1 MTDMQNAL
9 RERAQALLAE
19 GKIGCFIG
27 WGATRFAESAMPKFI
42 FKQEEAEQLI
52 YNEHC
57 LNILAKYALDFQYG
71 DTVVGLAARGCEAR
85 AINRLIADG
94 RLSRDKVY
102 LLGIPC
108 AGMQENGTPAEKCQ
122 MCSHRNPV
130 LYDELLGEPVAGQ
143 EPAAPRFAAVLEL
156 EQANADE
163 RYDYWQRQFAKCI
176 RCYAC
181 RNVCPACNCL
191 ECYTEQYRTGWQ
203 GKQANTLENSVFG
216 FTRAYHIGDRCIE
229 CGECERVCP
238 MEIPLMKINRKLVK
252 DVEELFGGEQAG
264 LTSENQHALGS
275 YDKGDLEEFM

>member
-1 MTDMQNAL
+1 MIDIQSAL
-9 RERAQALLAE
+9 RERARSLLAE

-27 WGATRFAESAMPKFI
+27 WGSTRFKERTMPKFV
-42 FKQEEAEQLI
+42 FKPEDAEQLI

-57 LNILAKYALDFQYG
+57 LNNIAKYAQDFQYG
-71 DTVVGLAARGCEAR
+71 AETVGLAARGCEAR

-94 RLSRDKVY
+94 CLSRDKVY
-102 LLGIPC
+102 LIGIPC
-108 AGMQENGTPAEKCQ
+108 EGMRENGVFAEKCEF
-122 MCSHRNPV
+122 CRHRNPV
-130 LYDELLGEPVAGQ
+130 IYDELLGDAVAEQ
-143 EPAAPRFAAVLEL
+143 ENPPRFAQVLEL
-156 EQANADE
+156 ENMDTAA

-181 RNVCPACNCL
+181 RNVCSACNCR

-238 MEIPLMKINRKLVK
+238 MGISLMKLNRKLVK
-252 DVEELFGGEQAG
+252 DVEALFGSEEAG
-264 LTSENQHALGS
+264 LSGEAINALGS
-275 YDKGDLEEFM
+275 YSKDDLEEFM